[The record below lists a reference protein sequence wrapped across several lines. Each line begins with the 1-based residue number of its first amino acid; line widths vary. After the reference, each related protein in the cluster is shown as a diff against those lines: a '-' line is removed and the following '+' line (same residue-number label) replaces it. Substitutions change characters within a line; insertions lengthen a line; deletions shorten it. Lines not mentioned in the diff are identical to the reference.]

1 MYYDVFISGFGGQG
15 ILLAGQLLAEAAMEK
30 GLEVTFFPSYGV
42 EMRGGTA
49 RCTVILSDEAIGSPI
64 VDSPLCI
71 IAMNQPSLLRYQES
85 LPEGGLFIVNS
96 SLARLEDVQR
106 DDILVRAVPISELAI
121 ELGNARLANMVALGA
136 FAQCSGTLAPEEIVA
151 ALESVISARNRKLIP
166 LNEKAI
172 LEGARY
178 AREMPVFQMHEV
190 EKRDGQTY

>member
-49 RCTVILSDEAIGSPI
+49 RCTVILSDEEIGSPI
-64 VDSPLCI
+64 VDTPGCV
-71 IAMNQPSLLRYQES
+71 IAMNQPSLLRYQDS
-85 LPEGGLFIVNS
+85 VVDGGLFIVNS
-96 SLARLEDVQR
+96 SLAKMEDITR
-106 DDILVRAVPISELAI
+106 NGIEVRGVPISELAI

-136 FAQCSGTLAPEEIVA
+136 MAHYSG
-151 ALESVISARNRKLIP
+151 VISPQEIAGSLGAVISQRNRELIP

-172 LEGARY
+172 FEGARY
-178 AREMPVFQMHEV
+178 A
-190 EKRDGQTY
+190 EKKQDPEERQGG

>member
-49 RCTVILSDEAIGSPI
+49 RCTVILSDEEIGSPI
-64 VDSPLCI
+64 VDYPGCV
-71 IAMNQPSLLRYQES
+71 IAMNQPSLLRYQDS
-85 LPEGGLFIVNS
+85 VTDGGLFIVNS
-96 SLARLEDVQR
+96 SLARSEDISR
-106 DDILVRAVPISELAI
+106 DGIVVRQVPISELAI

-136 FAQCSGTLAPEEIVA
+136 LAYYSDVISPGEIA
-151 ALESVISARNRKLIP
+151 GALEVVISARNRKLIP

-178 AREMPVFQMHEV
+178 AEENSGPRKKQGA
-190 EKRDGQTY
+190 RT